1 MKSVLQTEFAK
12 VCVWGGHPEILLP
25 YPYDFIAISLFN
37 SATCVAL
44 SHPTYLTPYF
54 QIAQMLIDHG
64 ADVNTFDKTSKAT
77 PLHRAASRY
86 YLMFF

>member
-1 MKSVLQTEFAK
+1 MNSVLQTEFAK
-12 VCVWGGHPEILLP
+12 VCVWGGTPWN
-25 YPYDFIAISLFN
+25 FIAISLFN

-44 SHPTYLTPYF
+44 SHPTYLTPYL